1 MAINLPDIAPFNFK
15 QFNNGL
21 TISDGM
27 GDTLPLVLDKLNVN
41 IDKIATHLKE
51 KLFSNRSYYVSNTGV
66 STNTGL
72 SSLSPLS
79 NINDV
84 LQIIYNK
91 LDLNGFIVTINLF
104 DGTYNDFVLLNGIPT
119 GGENNEYPIVIEG
132 NLSNPDLV
140 SWTYNNNINN
150 CCLLLDNQARL
161 LIKNVSFTNST
172 LTGIDVSAIT
182 CKQSKVLIDNVY
194 FNQYGSDSQHIKLL
208 DSVLYYNTVKIR
220 GLNKYFINS
229 EKSIVL
235 SNGVNCT
242 WLFELTASVT
252 ALIKLAKA
260 STVILNNITYSGSIT
275 GKKYEKD
282 FTSSIIASSYPVGL
296 ISTIENDAT
305 LDCELTVNNSVNISN
320 NLTVQKDVLLNK
332 NLNVSLNSSIGGNL
346 FVTGSLNLIGSANLG
361 QAFINGSFNT
371 NTNATSTFNGPIKA
385 LNSSEFLE
393 TIFKE
398 ETLFQA
404 KAIFNQ
410 DLIALGSVVLPNGVI
425 NKANLSASTGTG
437 TVGNNGDVLVSD
449 STANNGLVWSGRLT
463 TVESNLNLKANLLNP
478 NFDGVPTAPTPARS
492 SNTQQ
497 IANTAYVN
505 DLINFTVTQIMT
517 WVQERVP
524 TKMITAWSGN
534 VEDIKA
540 PFKLCITG
548 NSMVKL
554 ANGQSMRIDEIVNN
568 KLDIEVLTFNE
579 VTGKIEPKRVV
590 DWYSNPID
598 DKSNWVN
605 IKTYKTC
612 QPNNVKTLTLTKN
625 HPVWIKDKGWVEA
638 VNLIE
643 GDIVLKYNSTFSNIA
658 KQALAGIYLGDGC
671 FDKNTKTLRLAHG
684 DKQRSYL
691 IDTAIKYNVNY
702 SSHTPNQGYGKGFV
716 QHNAC
721 VSIQHRG
728 EDIFELFNQPEI
740 SLDLIK
746 YLTPVGLAYW
756 YMDDGNLQTD
766 RRTKVTCAQLHTEGY
781 SEVELQVIKEG
792 LLNYY
797 GLEVN
802 QYTRNNTKG
811 KLTRF
816 SLESSDKF
824 LSMVAP
830 YIHPELRYK
839 LPEKYRNVSYV
850 IPDYT
855 FIEESLSEEKL
866 ISITQTNCGRHA
878 IYNTRYDIKVED
890 NHSFIAN
897 GFVIHNCDGTDGTPD
912 LRNKFIMGAGKQ
924 TGTAFCINET
934 GGSATATFNTATLT
948 TNDIAVDVNI
958 ESANVALTKDQ
969 IPNHSHFNNLT
980 MVYYGGNT
988 LPLITGAGGGK
999 GGSSGTT
1006 IGFLTPV
1013 NESSVG
1019 LSQPHSHRIFGKTSP
1034 HTHTVN
1040 LPANTVNIL
1049 PPYYVLAYIELK
1061 PTTYN
1066 FVIS

>member
-260 STVILNNITYSGSIT
+260 STIILSNITYSGSIT

-361 QAFINGSFNT
+361 QAFISGSFNT
-371 NTNATSTFNGPIKA
+371 NINATSTFNGPIKA

-540 PFKLCITG
+540 PFKLC
-548 NSMVKL
+548 
-554 ANGQSMRIDEIVNN
+554 
-568 KLDIEVLTFNE
+568 
-579 VTGKIEPKRVV
+579 
-590 DWYSNPID
+590 
-598 DKSNWVN
+598 
-605 IKTYKTC
+605 
-612 QPNNVKTLTLTKN
+612 
-625 HPVWIKDKGWVEA
+625 
-638 VNLIE
+638 
-643 GDIVLKYNSTFSNIA
+643 
-658 KQALAGIYLGDGC
+658 
-671 FDKNTKTLRLAHG
+671 
-684 DKQRSYL
+684 
-691 IDTAIKYNVNY
+691 
-702 SSHTPNQGYGKGFV
+702 
-716 QHNAC
+716 
-721 VSIQHRG
+721 
-728 EDIFELFNQPEI
+728 
-740 SLDLIK
+740 
-746 YLTPVGLAYW
+746 
-756 YMDDGNLQTD
+756 
-766 RRTKVTCAQLHTEGY
+766 
-781 SEVELQVIKEG
+781 
-792 LLNYY
+792 
-797 GLEVN
+797 
-802 QYTRNNTKG
+802 
-811 KLTRF
+811 
-816 SLESSDKF
+816 
-824 LSMVAP
+824 
-830 YIHPELRYK
+830 
-839 LPEKYRNVSYV
+839 
-850 IPDYT
+850 
-855 FIEESLSEEKL
+855 
-866 ISITQTNCGRHA
+866 
-878 IYNTRYDIKVED
+878 
-890 NHSFIAN
+890 
-897 GFVIHNCDGTDGTPD
+897 DGTDGTPD